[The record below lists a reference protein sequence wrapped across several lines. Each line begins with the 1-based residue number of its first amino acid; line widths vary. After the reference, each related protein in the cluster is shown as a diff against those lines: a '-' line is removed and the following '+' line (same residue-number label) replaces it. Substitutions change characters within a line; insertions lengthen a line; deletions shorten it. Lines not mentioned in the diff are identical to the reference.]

1 FFYRALT
8 ALVYMQLSWNEFM
21 GVSGSLEN
29 MQEYQSEIE
38 SYKEKRGSTLF
49 TKFTGSIEIN
59 NASFSYGET
68 KILKN
73 ISLNISKNQ
82 TVAFVGES
90 GSGKTSLVNLIAS
103 LLPQDEGELYIDG
116 ISFKDLDNNSYRK
129 RIGYITQ
136 DSVVFNDTIYNN
148 VTFWSE
154 P

>member
-1 FFYRALT
+1 
-8 ALVYMQLSWNEFM
+8 
-21 GVSGSLEN
+21 
-29 MQEYQSEIE
+29 IP
-38 SYKEKRGSTLF
+38 F
-49 TKFTGSIEIN
+49 TKFKDSIRIT

-73 ISLNISKNQ
+73 INLDISKNQ
-82 TVAFVGES
+82 SIAFVGES
-90 GSGKTSLVNLIAS
+90 GSGKTTLVNLITS
-103 LLPQDEGELYIDG
+103 LLPQDGGELTIDG